1 MFGIG
6 TGELLLL
13 LLVALVVLGPER
25 MPRLARDVGR
35 ALAEFRKTSD
45 ELREEFLNADKL
57 AERMTQATV
66 PGASALPEAGSADSG
81 SAGASLAET
90 SAATPAA
97 EQSTETSGPA
107 RGTRADPM
115 SSIGPGAVPS
125 AEEPTAALPGAKS
138 IPARSLAEAASAM
151 PAADAAAANAAAAI
165 PATAADVARSP
176 APAAPEGPLVEPSLE
191 APSVAPDEAVTD
203 HGETAFDREAREAR
217 ERLQGHE
224 HRARAEAEGWEKP
237 TDAAGNSSEKW
248 A

>member
-25 MPRLARDVGR
+25 MPRLARDIGR

-81 SAGASLAET
+81 STGPSLAET

-97 EQSTETSGPA
+97 QQSTETSA
-107 RGTRADPM
+107 AAQGTPADPM
-115 SSIGPGAVPS
+115 SSIGPGAVPP
-125 AEEPTAALPGAKS
+125 AKEPTAAP
-138 IPARSLAEAASAM
+138 PAAGSTPAMPLADPAPAM
-151 PAADAAAANAAAAI
+151 PASDAAAAI
-165 PATAADVARSP
+165 PATAAEVARSS
-176 APAAPEGPLVEPSLE
+176 APAPEGPLVEPSPE
-191 APSVAPDEAVTD
+191 APSGAPGEAVTD

-217 ERLQGHE
+217 ERLQGPE

-237 TDAAGNSSEKW
+237 TDEAGNSSEKW